1 MPTDTDH
8 FENITRDIIACPK
21 CNSKIEYEY
30 VRYHHIGKAHCVN
43 CDYKTPDAD
52 YLATKLDL
60 QNMKMTIKTPNGE
73 EEYTLITN
81 NTMQQ
86 MNHL

>member
-43 CDYKTPDAD
+43 CDYKTPEAD
-52 YLATKLDL
+52 YILTNLDL
-60 QNMKMTIKTPNGE
+60 KIKNDCK
-73 EEYTLITN
+73 IK
-81 NTMQQ
+81 
-86 MNHL
+86 